1 MPSMATALANVNV
14 QTNQENLRSHRRF
27 VIRDKRLWQLK
38 IQSRKFPL
46 DWVHDVSR
54 NGIQIRQGTYQ
65 GLRLGDSVGI
75 QLRFLGSTIL
85 DVQGRVKWLR
95 ADQDHINM
103 NVLGIEFVSAQGK
116 PIKKWV
122 NKRMIRSQALQLQEE
137 VRRLE
142 AAEAEQEYKRV
153 RFQLAEWQW
162 ACAVLLPFVA
172 GYMIGFFQ

>member
-1 MPSMATALANVNV
+1 MQSMAALGNVDL
-14 QTNQENLRSHRRF
+14 QSAQENLRSHRRF

-38 IQSRKFPL
+38 IQNRKFPL

-54 NGIQIRQGTYQ
+54 NGIQIRQGRYQ
-65 GLRLGDSVGI
+65 GLRLGDNVSI

-95 ADQDHINM
+95 TDQDHINM
-103 NVLGIEFVSAQGK
+103 NVLGVEFVSSQGR

-142 AAEAEQEYKRV
+142 LAEAEQEHKRV
-153 RFQLAEWQW
+153 RFQLADWQW
-162 ACAVLLPFVA
+162 ACIVLLPFVA
-172 GYMIGFFQ
+172 GYMMGFIS

>member
-1 MPSMATALANVNV
+1 MQSMATLNNVALANAHA
-14 QTNQENLRSHRRF
+14 NLRSHRRF

-38 IQSRKFPL
+38 IQSKKFPL

-54 NGIQIRQGTYQ
+54 NGIQVRQGKYQ
-65 GLRLGDSVGI
+65 GLRLGESVNI

-85 DVQGRVKWLR
+85 EVQGRVKWLR
-95 ADQDHINM
+95 SDHDHMNM
-103 NVLGIEFVSAQGK
+103 NVLGIEFASSQGR

-137 VRRLE
+137 VHRLE
-142 AAEAEQEYKRV
+142 LAEAEQEHKRV

-162 ACAVLLPFVA
+162 ACVVLLPFVA
-172 GYMIGFFQ
+172 GYMTGFFQ